1 MLRMPSH
8 RLRRTTPNLPTN
20 RRKLYPASPA
30 LAATIGGE
38 VFLGQT
44 RQTPTDPRNL
54 LMLARASCTRCR
66 DCGREDSATSLDADA
81 LHRWQAKSMPGHV
94 IAHALWLP
102 PWIPGRLAAR
112 SRELYQKIR
121 SHISHSLPIQLF
133 LPIATTPNQLTPPKP
148 NEACTIITTYYLVN
162 ACCYR
167 CACPPPATLVNTPTT
182 PFLPPQT
189 GKHPR

>member
-1 MLRMPSH
+1 MPSH
-8 RLRRTTPNLPTN
+8 RLRRTTPGLPTN
-20 RRKLYPASPA
+20 RRQLYPT

-44 RQTPTDPRNL
+44 SQTPTHPRNL

-81 LHRWQAKSMPGHV
+81 LLRCQAKSMPGHV

-102 PWIPGRLAAR
+102 SWIPGRLAAR

-121 SHISHSLPIQLF
+121 SHISHSLPIPSFPPNCYSQSTYSSQTKRSLYDYNDL
-133 LPIATTPNQLTPPKP
+133 LPS
-148 NEACTIITTYYLVN
+148 
-162 ACCYR
+162 
-167 CACPPPATLVNTPTT
+167 
-182 PFLPPQT
+182 
-189 GKHPR
+189 